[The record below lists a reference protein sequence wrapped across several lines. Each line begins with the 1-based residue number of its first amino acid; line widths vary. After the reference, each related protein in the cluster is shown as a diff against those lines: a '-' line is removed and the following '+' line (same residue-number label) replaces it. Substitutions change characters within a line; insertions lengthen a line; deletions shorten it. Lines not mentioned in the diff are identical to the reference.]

1 MAQRVRI
8 NNQVKDKITRDLA
21 NACAT
26 VGYIALRDAY
36 KARTYTNRTYALHD
50 SYGCAVYLDGVL
62 IPETIRYVE
71 RAYQTNKNGSIR
83 TKADSRGW
91 RGSKDQAAN
100 PSDWAT
106 GRQALENY
114 LKNPPK
120 MSTKNHITMLF
131 VAAQWYAGILEAGTD
146 KRKKYK
152 VLDFDVVK
160 QSVSREFDKYIAPVL
175 KKYGS
180 ENMLP
185 VLRRGLGVDYTY
197 KDIKKSRGQ

>member
-8 NNQVKDKITRDLA
+8 NDQVKDRLTRDLA

-36 KARTYTNRTYALHD
+36 KAKSYTNRTYALHD

-71 RAYQTNKNGSIR
+71 RAYQRSG
-83 TKADSRGW
+83 DSRGW

-114 LKNPPK
+114 LKNPPR

-131 VAAQWYAGILEAGTD
+131 VAAQWYAGILES
-146 KRKKYK
+146 KKYS
-152 VLDFDVVK
+152 VLDLEVVK

>member
-1 MAQRVRI
+1 MALRVKI
-8 NNQVKDKITRDLA
+8 NDQVTDRLTRDLA

-26 VGYIALRDAY
+26 VGYLALRDAY
-36 KARTYTNRTYALHD
+36 KARSYTNRTYALHD
-50 SYGCAVYLDGVL
+50 SYGCAVYLDGKL

-71 RAYQTNKNGSIR
+71 RAYQKSG
-83 TKADSRGW
+83 DSRGW

-100 PSDWAT
+100 PSDWET

-114 LKNPPK
+114 LKNPPR

>member
-1 MAQRVRI
+1 MALRVKI
-8 NNQVKDKITRDLA
+8 NDQVKDRLTRDLA

-36 KARTYTNRTYALHD
+36 KARSYTNRTYALHD

-71 RAYQTNKNGSIR
+71 RAYQKSG
-83 TKADSRGW
+83 DSRGW

-114 LKNPPK
+114 LKNPPR

-131 VAAQWYAGILEAGTD
+131 VAAQWYAGILES
-146 KRKKYK
+146 KKYR
-152 VLDFDVVK
+152 VLDLEVVK

-185 VLRRGLGVDYTY
+185 ALRRGLGVDYTY
-197 KDIKKSRGQ
+197 KDIKKSRGK

>member
-1 MAQRVRI
+1 MALRVKI
-8 NNQVKDKITRDLA
+8 NDQVKDRLTRDLA

-36 KARTYTNRTYALHD
+36 KAKSYTNRTYALHD

-71 RAYQTNKNGSIR
+71 RAYQKSG
-83 TKADSRGW
+83 DSRGW

-114 LKNPPK
+114 LKNPPR

-131 VAAQWYAGILEAGTD
+131 VAAQWYAGILES
-146 KRKKYK
+146 KKYS
-152 VLDFDVVK
+152 VLDLEVIK

-185 VLRRGLGVDYTY
+185 ALRRGLGVDYTY
-197 KDIKKSRGQ
+197 KDIKKSRGK

>member
-1 MAQRVRI
+1 MALRVKI
-8 NNQVKDKITRDLA
+8 NDQVTDKITRDLA

-26 VGYIALRDAY
+26 VGYLALRDAY
-36 KARTYTNRTYALHD
+36 KARSYTNRTYALHD
-50 SYGCAVYLDGVL
+50 SYGCAVYLDGKL

-71 RAYQTNKNGSIR
+71 RAYQKSG
-83 TKADSRGW
+83 DSRGW

-114 LKNPPK
+114 LKNPPR

-197 KDIKKSRGQ
+197 KDIKKSRGK

>member
-8 NNQVKDKITRDLA
+8 NDQVTDRLTRDLA

-36 KARTYTNRTYALHD
+36 KAKSYTNRTYALHD

-71 RAYQTNKNGSIR
+71 RAYQRSG
-83 TKADSRGW
+83 DSRGW

-114 LKNPPK
+114 LKNPPR

-131 VAAQWYAGILEAGTD
+131 VAAQWYAGILES
-146 KRKKYK
+146 KKYS
-152 VLDFDVVK
+152 VLDLEVVK

-175 KKYGS
+175 KKYGC

>member
-8 NNQVKDKITRDLA
+8 NDQVKDKITRDLA

-36 KARTYTNRTYALHD
+36 KAKSYTNRTYALHD

-71 RAYQTNKNGSIR
+71 RAYQRSG
-83 TKADSRGW
+83 DSRGW

-100 PSDWAT
+100 PRDWAK

-114 LKNPPK
+114 LKDPPR

-131 VAAQWYAGILEAGTD
+131 VAAQWYAGILES
-146 KRKKYK
+146 KKYS
-152 VLDFDVVK
+152 VLDLEVVK

>member
-1 MAQRVRI
+1 MALRVKI
-8 NNQVKDKITRDLA
+8 NDQVTDRLTRDLA

-36 KARTYTNRTYALHD
+36 KARSYTNRTYALHD
-50 SYGCAVYLDGVL
+50 SYGCAVYLDGKL

-71 RAYQTNKNGSIR
+71 RAYQKSG
-83 TKADSRGW
+83 DSRGW

-114 LKNPPK
+114 LKNPPR

>member
-8 NNQVKDKITRDLA
+8 NDQVTDRLTRDLA

-36 KARTYTNRTYALHD
+36 KAKSYTNRTYALHD

-71 RAYQTNKNGSIR
+71 RAYQRSG
-83 TKADSRGW
+83 DSRGW

-114 LKNPPK
+114 LKKPPR

-131 VAAQWYAGILEAGTD
+131 VAAQWYAGILES
-146 KRKKYK
+146 KKYS
-152 VLDFDVVK
+152 VLDLEVVK

>member
-8 NNQVKDKITRDLA
+8 NNQVTDKITRDLA

-36 KARTYTNRTYALHD
+36 KAKSYTNRTYALHD

-83 TKADSRGW
+83 TKADGRGW
-91 RGSKDQAAN
+91 RGSKDLAAN
-100 PSDWAT
+100 KSDWAT

-114 LKNPPK
+114 LKNPPR

-131 VAAQWYAGILEAGTD
+131 VAAQWYAGILES
-146 KRKKYK
+146 KKYS
-152 VLDFDVVK
+152 VLDLDVVK
-160 QSVSREFDKYIAPVL
+160 QSVNREFDKYIAPVL

-185 VLRRGLGVDYTY
+185 ALRRGLGVDYTY
-197 KDIKKSRGQ
+197 KDIKKSRGK

>member
-1 MAQRVRI
+1 MAQRVKI
-8 NNQVKDKITRDLA
+8 NDQVKDKITRDLA

-36 KARTYTNRTYALHD
+36 KAKSYTNRTYALHD

-71 RAYQTNKNGSIR
+71 RAYQKRG
-83 TKADSRGW
+83 DSRGW

-100 PSDWAT
+100 TSDWAT

-114 LKNPPK
+114 LKNPPR

-131 VAAQWYAGILEAGTD
+131 VAAQWYAGILES
-146 KRKKYK
+146 KKYS
-152 VLDFDVVK
+152 VLDLEVVK

-197 KDIKKSRGQ
+197 KDIQKSRGK